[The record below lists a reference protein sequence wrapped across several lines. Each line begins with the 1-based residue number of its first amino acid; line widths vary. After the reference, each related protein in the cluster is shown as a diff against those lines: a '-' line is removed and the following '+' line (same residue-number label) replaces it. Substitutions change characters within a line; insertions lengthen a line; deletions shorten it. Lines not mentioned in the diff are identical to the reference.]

1 MKNTLV
7 VGNYAD
13 NVFVADIA
21 HHLRQKENYQDLIAL
36 KNFHNSE
43 FCPRF
48 ILGDRDDLEKVGRRL
63 EGKKVLIVSTS
74 SSVMNRNEIAMRN
87 FLVARAARENGAERI
102 ALLEPDLFFSA
113 QDRGP
118 RPEYGQT
125 LFTRDTR
132 DYEKFDGQP
141 FSAKLY
147 ADLLRESGV
156 EQVFT
161 VHNHSPFSL
170 RNLYKKHF
178 GGLFIDLRPVDLYA
192 DYLTTSDIVDEKN
205 LVICAPDKGAD
216 EFATQL
222 AEELKD
228 HPVGYLKMSK
238 SRLGER
244 QVVVQ
249 TDERSPLNL
258 EDIKGKDVVVVDD
271 MVRTGRTILETC
283 KVIREGNP
291 RKIVFLV
298 THFYSSREGRG
309 LLNDSVIDEIV
320 TTNTIPSILNRDE
333 QGRLRHKMVILQIS
347 RWIAHNLFL
356 HYQSESGGLDTPHF
370 TEDISSKNPRWK
382 GGYGV
387 HDARKHP

>member
-1 MKNTLV
+1 MNKTLI

-21 HHLRQKENYQDLIAL
+21 HHLKQKENYQDLIAL
-36 KNFHNSE
+36 KSFHNSE

-48 ILGDRDDLEKVGRRL
+48 ILGDREDLSRVGRRL
-63 EGKKVLIVSTS
+63 EGHKVLIVSTS

-102 ALLEPDLFFSA
+102 SLLEPDLFYSA

-125 LFTRDTR
+125 LFTRDTK

-156 EQVFT
+156 DQVFT

-170 RNLYKKHF
+170 RNLYQKHF
-178 GGLFIDLRPVDLYA
+178 GGLFTDLRPVDLYA
-192 DYLTTSDIVDEKN
+192 DYLASSDIVDENN

-216 EFATQL
+216 EFAFQL
-222 AEELKD
+222 ASELKNY
-228 HPVGYLKMSK
+228 PVGYLKMTK
-238 SRLGER
+238 ERKGER
-244 QVVVQ
+244 KVVVHL
-249 TDERSPLNL
+249 DDDSPLSL
-258 EDIKGKDVVVVDD
+258 SDIGGKDVVVVDD
-271 MVRTGRTILETC
+271 MVRTGHTILETC
-283 KVIREGNP
+283 RVIREGNP

-309 LLNDSVIDEIV
+309 LLNNSVIDEIV

-333 QGRLRHKMVILQIS
+333 QGRLRHKMVVLQIS

-356 HYQSESGGLDTPHF
+356 HYQPETGGLETPHF
-370 TEDISSKNPRWK
+370 VEDISSKNPRWK

-387 HDARKHP
+387 HGGRR

>member
-1 MKNTLV
+1 MKKTLI

-48 ILGDRDDLEKVGRRL
+48 ILGDRNDREKVGRRL
-63 EGKKVLIVSTS
+63 EGHKVLIVSTS
-74 SSVMNRNEIAMRN
+74 SGAMNRNEIAMRN

-102 ALLEPDLFFSA
+102 SLLEPDLFYSA

-125 LFTRDTR
+125 LFTRDTQ

-147 ADLLRESGV
+147 ADLLREAGV
-156 EQVFT
+156 NQVFT

-170 RNLYKKHF
+170 RMLYQDHF
-178 GGLFIDLRPVDLYA
+178 DGMFVDLRPVDLYA
-192 DYLTTSDIVDEKN
+192 DYLFSSDIVQQDK
-205 LVICAPDKGAD
+205 LVICAPDKGAH
-216 EFATQL
+216 EFASQL
-222 AEELKD
+222 AEKLSYL
-228 HPVGYLKMSK
+228 PVGYLRMCKE
-238 SRLGER
+238 RRGER
-244 QVVVQ
+244 DVHVEP
-249 TDERSPLNL
+249 DSSSPLNL
-258 EDIKGKDVVVVDD
+258 GDVEGKDVVVVDD

-283 KVIREGNP
+283 KVIRKGKP

-298 THFYSSREGRG
+298 THFYSSREGRT
-309 LLNDSVIDEIV
+309 LLNDHIIDEIV

-333 QGRLRHKMVILQIS
+333 QGRLRHKMVVLQIS
-347 RWIAHNLFL
+347 RWIAHNLFIHL
-356 HYQSESGGLDTPHF
+356 QPGSEGLEMPHF
-370 TEDISSKNPRWK
+370 VEDISSKNPRWK
-382 GGYGV
+382 GRYGV
-387 HDARKHP
+387 H

>member
-1 MKNTLV
+1 MRKTLV

-36 KNFHNSE
+36 KDFHNSE

-48 ILGDRDDLEKVGRRL
+48 IMGDRNATELVGRRL
-63 EGKKVLIVSTS
+63 EGHKVLIVSTS
-74 SSVMNRNEIAMRN
+74 SGAMNRNEMAMRN
-87 FLVARAARENGAERI
+87 FLIARAARENGAERVS
-102 ALLEPDLFFSA
+102 LLEPDLFYSA

-125 LFTRDTR
+125 LFKRDMK

-156 EQVFT
+156 NQVFT

-170 RNLYKKHF
+170 KTLYQKHF
-178 GGLFIDLRPVDLYA
+178 NGMFVDLRPMDLYA
-192 DYLTTSDIVDEKN
+192 DYLRSSDVIRKDS
-205 LVICAPDKGAD
+205 LVICAPDKGAH
-216 EFATQL
+216 EFASQL
-222 AEELKD
+222 ADELAD
-228 HPVGYLKMSK
+228 LPAGYLRMSK
-238 SRLGER
+238 ERRGER
-244 QVVVQ
+244 DVFVEP
-249 TDERSPLNL
+249 DASSPLKL
-258 EDIKGKDVVVVDD
+258 ADVEGKDVVVVDD

-283 KVIREGNP
+283 KVIRKGNP

-298 THFYSSREGRG
+298 THFYSSREGRT

-333 QGRLRHKMVILQIS
+333 QGRLRHKMVVLQIS
-347 RWIAHNLFL
+347 RWIAHNLFVNL
-356 HYQSESGGLDTPHF
+356 QPGSEGLEIPYYV
-370 TEDISSKNPRWK
+370 EDMSSKNPRWK
-382 GGYGV
+382 GRYG
-387 HDARKHP
+387 AR